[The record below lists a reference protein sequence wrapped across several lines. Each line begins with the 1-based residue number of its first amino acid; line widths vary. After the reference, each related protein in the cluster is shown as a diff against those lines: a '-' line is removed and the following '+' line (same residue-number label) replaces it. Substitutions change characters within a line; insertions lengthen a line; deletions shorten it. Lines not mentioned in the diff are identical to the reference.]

1 MSSPCDPS
9 QAPVGDVGAA
19 LLMID
24 SRLQAI
30 YDDKSEVDPE
40 YQRLLDQFAASLGP
54 TGLDALLEGTCTLIY
69 LFMKWLRLACEAHDQ
84 DVIES
89 VVPTIVTTMRNMPKT
104 FRPEV
109 IPIMAG
115 LLISS
120 GLGLSPSLWR
130 AQYGRWTDAEM
141 NPLEG
146 TAVLL
151 AEHINR
157 MSDDRDFA
165 TRMVT
170 EALTGADKD

>member
-9 QAPVGDVGAA
+9 EAPVGDVGGA

-30 YDDKSEVDPE
+30 YDDKAELDPE

-54 TGLDALLEGTCTLIY
+54 SGLDALLDGTCTLIY
-69 LFMKWLRLACEAHDQ
+69 LYMKWLRLACEAHDQ
-84 DVIES
+84 DVIET
-89 VVPTIVTTMRNMPKT
+89 VVPTLVGTMRKMPQT

-170 EALTGADKD
+170 DALTGADKE